1 MKEVLMPIAVCP
13 GSFDPITL
21 GHLDII
27 ERATYIYTSVV
38 VGIAGSPAKKPL
50 FSLEERLDLTREAL
64 KGLKTVKVEPFDR
77 LLVEFARE
85 NGAGVI
91 IKGLRAIS
99 DFEHEFQM
107 AHLNKN
113 LDSGIETVFMMASPE
128 FMFLSS
134 SAVKEI
140 AQYGGDVSDFVPA
153 NVEAR
158 LRTKYDQG

>member
-1 MKEVLMPIAVCP
+1 MPIAVCP

-27 ERATYIYTSVV
+27 ERATYIYDSVV
-38 VGIAGSPAKKPL
+38 VAVAGSPSKKPL
-50 FSLEERLDLTREAL
+50 FSLDERLELTREAI
-64 KGLKTVKVEPFDR
+64 KGLKKVQVHAFDS
-77 LLVEFARE
+77 LLVEFAKE
-85 NGAGVI
+85 HGARVI

-113 LDSGIETVFMMASPE
+113 LDSSLETVFMMASPE

-140 AQYGGDVSDFVPA
+140 AVYGGDVSDFVPA
-153 NVEAR
+153 NVEGR
-158 LRTKYDQG
+158 LRAKYEI

>member
-1 MKEVLMPIAVCP
+1 MRIALCP

-27 ERATYIYTSVV
+27 ERAVRLYDKVIVGVV
-38 VGIAGSPAKKPL
+38 ENPNKSHL
-50 FSLEERLDLTREAL
+50 FSTEERVEMVTTSLVGME
-64 KGLKTVKVEPFDR
+64 KVEVSSFNG

-85 NGAGVI
+85 HQVRVI

-107 AHLNKN
+107 AHLNKK
-113 LDSGIETVFMMASPE
+113 LASELETVFMMASPE
-128 FMFLSS
+128 YMFLSS

-140 AQYGGDVSDFVPA
+140 ALFGGSVAGLVPD
-153 NVEAR
+153 NICFS
-158 LRTKYDQG
+158 LKNKLNKP

>member
-1 MKEVLMPIAVCP
+1 MTIAVCP

-38 VGIAGSPAKKPL
+38 VGVAGSPNKKPL
-50 FSLEERLDLTREAL
+50 FSLDERIELAREAL
-64 KGLKTVKVEPFDR
+64 QGLKTVTVQPFDR
-77 LLVEFARE
+77 LLVEFAKDH
-85 NGAGVI
+85 GAGVI

-113 LDSGIETVFMMASPE
+113 LDNSLETVFMMASPE

-153 NVEAR
+153 NTETQLKA
-158 LRTKYDQG
+158 KFNQD

>member
-1 MKEVLMPIAVCP
+1 MPIAVCP

-27 ERATYIYTSVV
+27 ERATYIYDSVV

-50 FSLEERLDLTREAL
+50 FSLEERLEMTGEAL
-64 KGLKTVKVEPFDR
+64 KGLKTVRIEPFDR
-77 LLVEFARE
+77 LLVEFAKK

-113 LDSGIETVFMMASPE
+113 LDSSLETVFMMASPE

-140 AQYGGDVSDFVPA
+140 AQYGGNVSDFVPA

-158 LRTKYDQG
+158 LRAKYNQR